1 MVFSS
6 VFFLFYFLPVA
17 VGGYFLAPRPAK
29 NAWLLIA
36 SLVFYTWGAG
46 AFVLVM
52 LASIAAN
59 FALGLLAERGRLS
72 GDPRAKR
79 WAVIGTAL
87 VNVGV
92 LAGFKY
98 AGFAFDQLNAG
109 LAVIGGPAL
118 PALDILLPIGIS
130 FFTFQSMSYVF
141 DVARDAAPVQRNPIN
156 FALYV
161 ALFPQLIAG
170 PIVRY
175 ASIADRLS
183 KRATTRDDITEGTF
197 RFSWGLIKKVV
208 IADAFAP
215 IAEAGF
221 AAGGTGEIGMAGA
234 WIALFA
240 YTLQIYFDF
249 SGYCDMAIGLGRIFG
264 FRFPENFARPYSAGS
279 LTEFWRRWHITLS
292 SWFRDYVYIPL
303 GGSRGSSARTQANL
317 WIVFLLTGLWH
328 GAAWTFIVWGLTH
341 GGLLVLERL
350 FGWREASG
358 PWRPARRALTVFL
371 VMMTWVVFRAESL
384 PDALAFYAALF
395 DVTRPAPA
403 PEIAAALD
411 TRALATLLAASVVF
425 VLPPAFSGWDWLRR
439 RDVRG
444 LVQRAAVLGPG
455 LVYALVLAVSG
466 SYTAFLYF
474 QF

>member
-17 VGGYFLAPRPAK
+17 VAGYFALPKSMK

-36 SLVFYTWGAG
+36 SLFFYVWGAG
-46 AFVLVM
+46 AFVLIL
-52 LASIAAN
+52 LASIALN
-59 FALGLLAERGRLS
+59 YALGLLAERGRAR
-72 GDPRAKR
+72 GDVRGVR
-79 WAVIGTAL
+79 LAVIGTAV
-87 VNVGV
+87 VNVGI
-92 LAGFKY
+92 LAVFKY

-109 LAVIGGPAL
+109 LAVFGGPAL

-141 DVARDAAPVQRNPIN
+141 DVARGAAPVQRNPLN

-175 ASIADRLS
+175 ASIADRLTERRTS
-183 KRATTRDDITEGTF
+183 LDDVTEGAF
-197 RFSWGLIKKVV
+197 RFCWGLIKKVV

-215 IAEAGF
+215 VAEAGF
-221 AAGGTGEIGMAGA
+221 SGSAGEIGMAGA
-234 WIALFA
+234 WIALLA

-279 LTEFWRRWHITLS
+279 VTEFWRRWHITLS

-303 GGSRGSSARTQANL
+303 GGSRGSLAVTQRNL
-317 WIVFLLTGLWH
+317 WIVFLLTGFWH
-328 GAAWTFIVWGLTH
+328 GAAWTFIFWGLMH
-341 GGLLVLERL
+341 GAMLVIERVM
-350 FGWREASG
+350 GWREAAG
-358 PWRPARRALTVFL
+358 AWRPVRRAATLLF
-371 VMMTWVVFRAESL
+371 VMMTWVVFRSESL

-395 DVTRPAPA
+395 DVTRFAA
-403 PEIAAALD
+403 SPEILAALD
-411 TRALATLLAASVVF
+411 TRALATLVLASAVF
-425 VLPPAFSGWDWLRR
+425 VLPPAFSGWDWLNRA
-439 RDVRG
+439 DLRG

-455 LVYALVLAVSG
+455 LAYALILAVSG